1 MLTETAE
8 EYSKYLKIDLEKKLI
23 PIHQSVDDM
32 LTRLEE
38 FETILLIVQ
47 QERCNAVGLTG
58 SLTQALD
65 NFGELKELCDRIDAL
80 EKLIEHVK
88 ANIDTIER
96 RIEAAEEHFGLT
108 DNTSKIKNLL
118 IPLFKKSVVPKEP
131 SVNNEMEI
139 FSTGDYFYKESNDN
153 ESMNE

>member
-1 MLTETAE
+1 
-8 EYSKYLKIDLEKKLI
+8 
-23 PIHQSVDDM
+23 M

-38 FETILLIVQ
+38 FETILLVVQ

-88 ANIDTIER
+88 TNVDTIER
-96 RIEAAEEHFGLT
+96 RIEATEEHFGLT

-118 IPLFKKSVVPKEP
+118 IPLFVSHYIYIRMFFSNHFICYDFCRKRVLYLKSRQLITK
-131 SVNNEMEI
+131 
-139 FSTGDYFYKESNDN
+139 
-153 ESMNE
+153 